1 MPVGKGV
8 DVESEMVVATEVG
21 STVAADDAM
30 FILIRTRNEIKLEGK
45 YLLQDFPTHAD
56 IAADTSASD
65 IVQSVTSSGTLP
77 F

>member
-21 STVAADDAM
+21 STVAADDV
-30 FILIRTRNEIKLEGK
+30 
-45 YLLQDFPTHAD
+45 QDSPTHAD